1 MKRLPKAAI
10 ALLVLGLLPCTAPA
24 GAQTPAATGDD
35 DSTLLHLDQTAT
47 RSVRQDRLTVELR
60 ADVSG
65 ADASRVQ
72 ATINRRMA
80 AALDK
85 AKSVPAVHTATLG
98 YWVEEER
105 PKGEPARWRGV
116 ESLQLTGTDAAAVL
130 TLAGALQQGGLVMS
144 RLAYDVAPDTEHAVE
159 DELTTEALQRL
170 KDRVAHIAKDMGLF
184 LRNVRNLRVGNV
196 TGNNP
201 PRPLLMRAMTAA
213 APTAPPPAAEPGDTT
228 LQVTVDA
235 DVVLS
240 RYRP

>member
-1 MKRLPKAAI
+1 
-10 ALLVLGLLPCTAPA
+10 
-24 GAQTPAATGDD
+24 
-35 DSTLLHLDQTAT
+35 
-47 RSVRQDRLTVELR
+47 
-60 ADVSG
+60 
-65 ADASRVQ
+65 
-72 ATINRRMA
+72 
-80 AALDK
+80 
-85 AKSVPAVHTATLG
+85 
-98 YWVEEER
+98 
-105 PKGEPARWRGV
+105 
-116 ESLQLTGTDAAAVL
+116 
-130 TLAGALQQGGLVMS
+130 MS

-196 TGNNP
+196 TGNTP

-213 APTAPPPAAEPGDTT
+213 APAAPPPAAEPGDTT